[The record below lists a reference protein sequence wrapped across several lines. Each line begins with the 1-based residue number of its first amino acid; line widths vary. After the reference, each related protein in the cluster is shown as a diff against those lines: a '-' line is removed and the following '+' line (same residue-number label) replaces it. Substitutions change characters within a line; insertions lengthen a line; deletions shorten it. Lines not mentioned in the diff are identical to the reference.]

1 MNIIERSATR
11 FAIQNADG
19 QELGYLDFHVDDVY
33 YYLDY
38 VYVNPAFRGQSVG
51 QDIVKAAIA
60 AAEQRNLKPMPICG
74 YAKVVMKRIGDKL

>member
-1 MNIIERSATR
+1 MDGVMNIIERSATR
-11 FAIQNADG
+11 FAIQNAEG

-51 QDIVKAAIA
+51 KTSSKPQLPPQSNAI
-60 AAEQRNLKPMPICG
+60 
-74 YAKVVMKRIGDKL
+74 